1 MSDVPASSWTARVS
15 RLTRKID
22 RPIVIAF
29 ACIVALLLVGG
40 MFSRNFTSPEYILL
54 QLKVGAFLGIIAT
67 GLMMVIL
74 LGHIDLSLPWTITVG
89 AMMACAVA
97 GHGEVGRILAIPVGI
112 GCGVLIGIV
121 NGILVALLRI
131 PSMIATLATNAVAQG
146 IMIVYT
152 GGSSPQDSAPQV
164 MRWLAAGWLI
174 AGVPNAVALWLL
186 IGAATMFL
194 LSRTTFGRSL
204 YAIGNTERAAYL
216 SGIDTRLVTV
226 AAFAVCG
233 AVDGRCVPVAG
244 DRRGRARRHVDSG
257 RSGFVPRHRGW
268 RDPHHAAAVDPFSRA
283 DAGGGAS
290 DHLRRGDRGDVAAVW
305 AQQAGGVGFESS
317 RTGSLRPPRACG
329 PKIGPKSDMQ
339 SAGRRI
345 G

>member
-1 MSDVPASSWTARVS
+1 MSHASATGRTTFVS
-15 RLTRKID
+15 RLTRRID
-22 RPIVIAF
+22 KPIVIAF

-40 MFSRNFTSPEYILL
+40 MFSLNFTSPEYILL

-97 GHGEVGRILAIPVGI
+97 GHGDLGRVLAIPVGI

-152 GGSSPQDSAPQV
+152 GGSSPQDSAPEV
-164 MRWLAAGWLI
+164 MRWLAAGWLVP
-174 AGVPNAVALWLL
+174 GVPNAVALWVV
-186 IGAATMFL
+186 IGGATMFL
-194 LSRTTFGRSL
+194 LSRTTFGRTL

-226 AAFAVCG
+226 TAFAVCSAFAAFG
-233 AVDGRCVPVAG
+233 GVLLAGYASKAAQSMGDAYLLPAIAAVVLGGTSILGGRGSYLGTVAG
-244 DRRGRARRHVDSG
+244 AILITLLQSILSVAQMPEAGRQIIYGVVIAAMLLLYG
-257 RSGFVPRHRGW
+257 RSKRE
-268 RDPHHAAAVDPFSRA
+268 A
-283 DAGGGAS
+283 
-290 DHLRRGDRGDVAAVW
+290 
-305 AQQAGGVGFESS
+305 
-317 RTGSLRPPRACG
+317 
-329 PKIGPKSDMQ
+329 
-339 SAGRRI
+339 
-345 G
+345 

>member
-1 MSDVPASSWTARVS
+1 MSDVSATSWTTFVS

-40 MFSRNFTSPEYILL
+40 MYSRNFLSPEYILL

-97 GHGEVGRILAIPVGI
+97 GHGELGRILAIPVGI

-152 GGSSPQDSAPQV
+152 GGSSPQDSAPHV
-164 MRWLAAGWLI
+164 MRWLAAGWLVP
-174 AGVPNAVALWLL
+174 GVPNAVALWVL
-186 IGAATMFL
+186 IGGVTMFL
-194 LSRTTFGRSL
+194 LSRTTFGRTL

-216 SGIDTRLVTV
+216 SGINTRLVTV
-226 AAFAVCG
+226 AAF
-233 AVDGRCVPVAG
+233 
-244 DRRGRARRHVDSG
+244 
-257 RSGFVPRHRGW
+257 
-268 RDPHHAAAVDPFSRA
+268 
-283 DAGGGAS
+283 DA
-290 DHLRRGDRGDVAAVW
+290 
-305 AQQAGGVGFESS
+305 
-317 RTGSLRPPRACG
+317 
-329 PKIGPKSDMQ
+329 
-339 SAGRRI
+339 
-345 G
+345 